1 LSGGLD
7 YDRKINNF
15 TLKGGV
21 KLKRDNM
28 SKNKK
33 GGASAIKEIL
43 RKL

>member
-1 LSGGLD
+1 LSGRFD

>member
-1 LSGGLD
+1 MSGRFD

-15 TLKGGV
+15 TLKHA
-21 KLKRDNM
+21 NM

-33 GGASAIKEIL
+33 GGASASKEIL